1 MADVF
6 ISYKQRM
13 RPRVLEIARALES
26 LGLSVWF
33 DAELEAGKSFGAV
46 INAELAK
53 ARCVLVCWTPD
64 AFAPEDG
71 SEVSWVEAEAT
82 VARER
87 KVIVPVMLERV
98 ALRAPWNMFH
108 TERLMEWTRDA
119 PTDPRWQGVLD
130 AIGRNVGRPG
140 LAEYAAAMGSPARL
154 VEWARKYPA
163 DPLAGAALTA
173 QPASRA
179 ETARHWLRRTL
190 RVSVQVRWLLGA
202 TLVTTLGAIFLMLR
216 FGPDA
221 SGSAAYPMYVGPII
235 SALIFAIA
243 LWRAGLLD
251 LGRALFTVAA
261 VLVGYVAAIFTAP
274 LVDPVLA
281 IFGFSGEL
289 AVGFVNGLL
298 AGFAGAFF
306 ALGGIALLVGG
317 FRRSDWLRL
326 TAGSVGIGLVCGVLG
341 LGPLKPLYHSNFFW
355 IAVAWTLLYGLLMTW
370 LVAGRSARTL

>member
-13 RPRVLEIARALES
+13 RPRALEIARALES

-108 TERLMEWTRDA
+108 TERLMEWSPDV
-119 PTDPRWQGVLD
+119 PSDPRWQGVLD

-251 LGRALFTVAA
+251 PGRALFTVAA
-261 VLVGYVAAIFTAP
+261 VLVGYVAAIFTAQ

-370 LVAGRSARTL
+370 LVAGRSARTM